1 MKILLLTQWFEPE
14 PAIKGLAFAKE
25 LKTQGHD
32 VQVLTGFPNYPGGK
46 IYEGYKHIHK
56 EIGTTPARK
65 RRELLAKAEIIYIT
79 AVEARDLFRPSVL
92 RVAQRG
98 WINLFNNVYFSQKLL
113 DVDGQQVQV
122 SIDIH
127 DPSSV
132 IIRLK
137 DGTYVCEA
145 MLDGNNQETTIGFKL
160 PDGSI
165 RVTDKA
171 LVIAVRNALNNYIP

>member
-1 MKILLLTQWFEPE
+1 
-14 PAIKGLAFAKE
+14 
-25 LKTQGHD
+25 
-32 VQVLTGFPNYPGGK
+32 
-46 IYEGYKHIHK
+46 
-56 EIGTTPARK
+56 IGTTPARK

-171 LVIAVRNALNNYIP
+171 LVIAVRNALNNYIPNSKKSDAYNSSSSDTIATSLHIFIVR